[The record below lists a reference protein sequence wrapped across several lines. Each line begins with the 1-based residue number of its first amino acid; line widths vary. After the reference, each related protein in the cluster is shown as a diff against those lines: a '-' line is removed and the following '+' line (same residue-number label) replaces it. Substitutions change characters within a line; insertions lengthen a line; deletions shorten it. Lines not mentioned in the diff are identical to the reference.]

1 MQILFFR
8 RSFNKRQDYSMKKT
22 GISDETNKR
31 IISIKQFYILEIQII
46 INNLK

>member
-8 RSFNKRQDYSMKKT
+8 RSFNKRQNYSMQKA

-31 IISIKQFYILEIQII
+31 IISIKQIYTPGVQVLID
-46 INNLK
+46 KSK

>member
-8 RSFNKRQDYSMKKT
+8 RSFNKRQDYSMRKA

-31 IISIKQFYILEIQII
+31 IIPIKQKQTPVIQIFT
-46 INNLK
+46 NKLK